1 MPDTTTRW
9 HYTTWLLEA
18 PFYDKYD
25 AIARG
30 KQKTAQKVDLQ
41 STHSGIKSILR
52 SWSGYYRKTLGT
64 AAPQRGNSTPQIRLY
79 TSLLREGYK
88 GGRMNQYWSL
98 IGAVLVRNMYQYW
111 SELRPVLVNSV
122 TSTGWKTYPISEE
135 SNKLPYPILLH
146 LEARG
151 IYT

>member
-9 HYTTWLLEA
+9 HHTTWLLEA
-18 PFYDKYD
+18 PFYNKYD

-64 AAPQRGNSTPQIRLY
+64 AAPQRGNSPPQIRLY
-79 TSLLREGYK
+79 TSLLRESYK
-88 GGRMNQYWSL
+88 GEKWTSTGHSSEQYWFVICTGTGRSSEQYWST
-98 IGAVLVRNMYQYW
+98 QW
-111 SELRPVLVNSV
+111 PVLVEKP
-122 TSTGWKTYPISEE
+122 T
-135 SNKLPYPILLH
+135 LH
-146 LEARG
+146 KRIPASSPTRFSFTQRHVV
-151 IYT
+151 YWH